1 MQLSYNNVI
10 KSQFA
15 KNSERKVIAT
25 EYVAKNYIPEVEEEE
40 EEIEEIV
47 VQPKVDPEEIL
58 RKYDEIGK
66 TIIEEAQR
74 NKQKIELEAE
84 ITAQNAEKEAYEKG
98 YNQGIQNGKED
109 GYKQAYE
116 ETIEKAKSEAQDIV
130 SRAENILKNANKDY
144 CDYIESKKNDVI
156 ELALNIAE
164 NIVRKKLEKED
175 SMNDLIEEAF
185 RLSKGEQSVVIKINP
200 IYVDELKSHIDKWKV
215 EYSIKQEV
223 FVLGDN
229 FMEKGNAIVEKDS
242 GMVKIGIDIGM
253 EQIRKALLG

>member
-66 TIIEEAQR
+66 NIIEEAQR

-98 YNQGIQNGKED
+98 RLDPFFEGAAAD
-109 GYKQAYE
+109 CADCVFHPFS
-116 ETIEKAKSEAQDIV
+116 AAIV
-130 SRAENILKNANKDY
+130 SSTLRV
-144 CDYIESKKNDVI
+144 S
-156 ELALNIAE
+156 
-164 NIVRKKLEKED
+164 
-175 SMNDLIEEAF
+175 
-185 RLSKGEQSVVIKINP
+185 
-200 IYVDELKSHIDKWKV
+200 
-215 EYSIKQEV
+215 
-223 FVLGDN
+223 
-229 FMEKGNAIVEKDS
+229 
-242 GMVKIGIDIGM
+242 
-253 EQIRKALLG
+253 